1 MVYCLGA
8 TISFFAAARHPR
20 SLVVAAALSASIG
33 AAGMAASHQTGS
45 FAAYAIV
52 GSAGAGLA
60 SPGLVAIVRRNV
72 PDGANDRSQTIVNAG
87 TGPGLVAAG
96 LLALVLLPEWRL
108 AWYSVAA
115 STLVIAAAVLL
126 FDRGQRTGAPTGCGP
141 GVPPGSWFGAHRPIT
156 VAAFLM
162 GAGSA
167 AVWNYGRTHL
177 VEAGASD
184 MASVAAWIALG
195 LGGTAAM
202 ASAQLM
208 SALHPRTAWA
218 TTTLAAAAA
227 ASAVL
232 GLAPGS
238 TVAAL
243 AACAAF
249 GWGYTAGT
257 GALIAWT
264 TRIDPVRAPAGASLL
279 FVVLVLGQA
288 LGATAVG
295 ALVTS
300 AGSTIGFLAAALV
313 SLAAATLPLVRGER
327 PARSTT
333 YAP

>member
-1 MVYCLGA
+1 
-8 TISFFAAARHPR
+8 
-20 SLVVAAALSASIG
+20 
-33 AAGMAASHQTGS
+33 
-45 FAAYAIV
+45 
-52 GSAGAGLA
+52 
-60 SPGLVAIVRRNV
+60 
-72 PDGANDRSQTIVNAG
+72 
-87 TGPGLVAAG
+87 
-96 LLALVLLPEWRL
+96 
-108 AWYSVAA
+108 
-115 STLVIAAAVLL
+115 
-126 FDRGQRTGAPTGCGP
+126 
-141 GVPPGSWFGAHRPIT
+141 
-156 VAAFLM
+156 
-162 GAGSA
+162 
-167 AVWNYGRTHL
+167 
-177 VEAGASD
+177 

-208 SALHPRTAWA
+208 RTLHPRTAWA
-218 TTTLAAAAA
+218 TTTLAAAA

-243 AACAAF
+243 AAFAAF

-257 GALIAWT
+257 SALIAWT
-264 TRIDPVRAPAGASLL
+264 TRIDPVRAPAGASLF
-279 FVVLVLGQA
+279 FVALVLGQA